1 MFSYDLQ
8 SEICRNLNFSVDYSD
23 ELHHDTLIRNPSV
36 QLCLT
41 VQNSLGFNGD
51 TQPRSFGAKI
61 AWISLQARNCIVL
74 MTMASSMKVP
84 DPGPQKKISVLEDP
98 GKFHDTFYYICHSLG
113 IEKTDIFLEV
123 IRILSGSARWC
134 LDLMAWLVDSLLH
147 PEDASLFKPLA
158 TGQSIDL
165 EDFHSRLRDSNNVA
179 LHLLLSSAPR
189 GFLTAICRRITN
201 LDYVSRKAMS
211 TAAQSQAG
219 APISIPPP
227 LTSSTLRAAYTS
239 IATLTSNS
247 VIHFRAFETFLTSI
261 SASVKD
267 AYTTAGLTSSTPQTQ
282 PQQQSHTKEGITRN
296 AAEQA
301 MLFGG
306 PLPAALV
313 PAMRHIFTTLLPTL
327 RFGIDPARL
336 FFSDFSLLALDPVTP
351 SSTQSPSPTPPEQNL
366 ASLLGPDQ
374 QQNKRDAALQKIAH
388 TIDIFQRVPITLGQE
403 AVDGPVN
410 ENGVREKARDA
421 KRWRRCA
428 RCTAVMEDYLTQ
440 RPGVHFLVIQER
452 RCFCAGAWN
461 LLTGKQ
467 IVI

>member
-1 MFSYDLQ
+1 MALSIISITLR
-8 SEICRNLNFSVDYSD
+8 ELN
-23 ELHHDTLIRNPSV
+23 
-36 QLCLT
+36 
-41 VQNSLGFNGD
+41 
-51 TQPRSFGAKI
+51 I
-61 AWISLQARNCIVL
+61 A
-74 MTMASSMKVP
+74 
-84 DPGPQKKISVLEDP
+84 E
-98 GKFHDTFYYICHSLG
+98 
-113 IEKTDIFLEV
+113 IFLEV

-134 LDLMAWLVDSLLH
+134 LDLMTWLVDSLLH

-165 EDFHSRLRDSNNVA
+165 DNFHARLRDSNNVA

-189 GFLTAICRRITN
+189 GFLTAICRRVAN
-201 LDYVSRKAMS
+201 LEYVSRKAMS

-219 APISIPPP
+219 APIPIPPP
-227 LTSSTLRAAYTS
+227 LTSSSLRAAYTS

-247 VIHFRAFETFLTSI
+247 VIPVRIFETFLTSI

-267 AYTTAGLTSSTPQTQ
+267 AYTTAGLASSTPQTQ
-282 PQQQSHTKEGITRN
+282 PQQQPHTKEGITRN
-296 AAEQA
+296 AAEQT

-306 PLPAALV
+306 PFPAALV
-313 PAMRHIFTTLLPTL
+313 PAMRHIFTKLLPDL
-327 RFGIDPARL
+327 RSGIDPAKL
-336 FFSDFSLLALDPVTP
+336 FFSDFSLLALDPITP
-351 SSTQSPSPTPPEQNL
+351 SSTHSPSPTPPEQTL
-366 ASLLGPDQ
+366 ASLLGPDEQ
-374 QQNKRDAALQKIAH
+374 KGGKRAADLQRIAH

-403 AVDGPVN
+403 IIQGPVN

-440 RPGVHFLVIQER
+440 RPAVHFLVIQQR
-452 RCFCAGAWN
+452 RCFCAGNWN

>member
-1 MFSYDLQ
+1 M
-8 SEICRNLNFSVDYSD
+8 
-23 ELHHDTLIRNPSV
+23 
-36 QLCLT
+36 
-41 VQNSLGFNGD
+41 
-51 TQPRSFGAKI
+51 
-61 AWISLQARNCIVL
+61 VL
-74 MTMASSMKVP
+74 MAMAASMRVP

-98 GKFHDTFYYICHSLG
+98 GKFMALFIISITFLESRIAE
-113 IEKTDIFLEV
+113 IILEV
-123 IRILSGSARWC
+123 IRILSGSVRWC
-134 LDLMAWLVDSLLH
+134 VDLMAWLVDSLLH
-147 PEDASLFKPLA
+147 PEDTSLFKPLT

-165 EDFHSRLRDSNNVA
+165 DNFQTRLRDSSNVA

-189 GFLTAICRRITN
+189 SFLTAICRRVSH
-201 LDYVSRKAMS
+201 LDYVSRKAKS
-211 TAAQSQAG
+211 TTAQSQAG

-227 LTSSTLRAAYTS
+227 LTSSTLRAAYES
-239 IATLTSNS
+239 IATITSDS

-267 AYTTAGLTSSTPQTQ
+267 AYTTAGLASSTLQTQ
-282 PQQQSHTKEGITRN
+282 LQQQPHTKGGITRN
-296 AAEQA
+296 AAEQT

-327 RFGIDPARL
+327 RSGIDPAKL
-336 FFSDFSLLALDPVTP
+336 FFSDFSLLALDPITP
-351 SSTQSPSPTPPEQNL
+351 SSTHSPSPTAPEQTL
-366 ASLLGPDQ
+366 ASLLGPEEQ
-374 QQNKRDAALQKIAH
+374 KGGKRAADLQRVAH
-388 TIDIFQRVPITLGQE
+388 TIDIFQRVPVTLGQGP
-403 AVDGPVN
+403 VDGPVN

-440 RPGVHFLVIQER
+440 RPGVQFMVIQQR
-452 RCFCAGAWN
+452 KCSCAGNWN

>member
-1 MFSYDLQ
+1 
-8 SEICRNLNFSVDYSD
+8 
-23 ELHHDTLIRNPSV
+23 
-36 QLCLT
+36 
-41 VQNSLGFNGD
+41 
-51 TQPRSFGAKI
+51 
-61 AWISLQARNCIVL
+61 
-74 MTMASSMKVP
+74 
-84 DPGPQKKISVLEDP
+84 
-98 GKFHDTFYYICHSLG
+98 
-113 IEKTDIFLEV
+113 
-123 IRILSGSARWC
+123 
-134 LDLMAWLVDSLLH
+134 MAWLVDSLLH
-147 PEDASLFKPLA
+147 PEDTSLFEPLA

-165 EDFHSRLRDSNNVA
+165 DKFHARLRDSNNVA

-189 GFLTAICRRITN
+189 VFLTAICRRVTN
-201 LDYVSRKAMS
+201 LDYTARKAML

-219 APISIPPP
+219 APIPIPPP
-227 LTSSTLRAAYTS
+227 LTSSALRAAYTS

-247 VIHFRAFETFLTSI
+247 VIQYRAFEAFLTSI

-282 PQQQSHTKEGITRN
+282 PQQQPHSKDGISRN
-296 AAEQA
+296 AAEQT

-306 PLPAALV
+306 PPPAALV

-327 RFGIDPARL
+327 HLGIDPAKL
-336 FFSDFSLLALDPVTP
+336 FFSDFSLLALDPITP
-351 SSTQSPSPTPPEQNL
+351 STTHSPSPAPPEQTL

-374 QQNKRDAALQKIAH
+374 QKGKRTADLQRIAH

-410 ENGVREKARDA
+410 ENGVREKVRDG
-421 KRWRRCA
+421 KRWRRCV

-440 RPGVHFLVIQER
+440 RPGVHVLVIQEK
-452 RCFCAGAWN
+452 RCFCNGTWN